1 MPLESRNLAGADL
14 EESSRRSLTVIAG
27 SMADVVTQ
35 AGGWLCDRARAG
47 WDVNV
52 RVADRRDG
60 RPLAI
65 LGAASLDTDAASIL
79 DGTPRDGE
87 VAVSAALL
95 KTDARIRD
103 DVLGLLKRGGTEVT
117 VWGDDWPIEL
127 GRAVAPVE
135 HRVSAAA
142 RAFKAHAMRAAD
154 VPHDSVAP
162 TETLYALGAQAVR
175 PLYSV

>member
-1 MPLESRNLAGADL
+1 MPLESSNLAETDVD
-14 EESSRRSLTVIAG
+14 ESSRRSLTVIAG
-27 SMADVVTQ
+27 SMADVVAR

-52 RVADRRDG
+52 RVADRGDG

-65 LGAASLDTDAASIL
+65 LGAAPLDADAGTIL
-79 DGTPRDGE
+79 DSTRRDGE

-95 KTDARIRD
+95 RTDARIRD
-103 DVLGLLKRGGTEVT
+103 EVLGLLKRGVTEVT
-117 VWGDDWPIEL
+117 VWGDDWPAEL

-154 VPHDSVAP
+154 VPHNAVAP
-162 TETLYALGAQAVR
+162 TETLYALGARAVR